1 MGSKFV
7 EKHQRKSVLAA
18 LLFVFQGKAKY
29 VGVMLLVIC
38 SIPFVM
44 SGETLNGIIELP
56 GVAAFMRAVGFGGV
70 VSSMNTKYSN
80 DVLKAA
86 IDKAAVDNVQT
97 SFWARFLKSVNA
109 TMPPADGPSTLAMVR
124 GGGDVFGPPVVKD
137 NAKRGPGQVKGV
149 VNEEERKRGEAPGE
163 VDLKGMLAGV
173 PGGPGGSEG
182 GLYGDLMGEGLA
194 GSYGGGSASASSS
207 RTSLVGVGGRS
218 AGMYSKVMS
227 QSAANVPV
235 PGAPSKVKTKKMGRV
250 SGFSWKNV
258 GYKTKNAKVDVKI
271 GNKKPMFQLAETFA
285 MTGIAAYNK
294 DSAYEYQAAYVGTTY
309 DGNDSN
315 LNVMQTDAAAP
326 SLPPDSS
333 FAGDLMTGAMD
344 YEQAG
349 KECSQAQGIN
359 GAAMSSDGKQM
370 TQIAESMG
378 TPPSCCS
385 SRVDS
390 WNDDIRKIVYLC
402 GDYNL
407 NDAQLATACKS
418 PTSQMDCS
426 IYGKYKVNKCPWW
439 KCFLAF
445 LFACIFGGFLLLA
458 GLGTALF
465 GGNFLDPMKFMIN
478 LIAGGKAI

>member
-137 NAKRGPGQVKGV
+137 RAKRGPGQVKGV
-149 VNEEERKRGEAPGE
+149 VNEAERKRGEAPDE

-173 PGGPGGSEG
+173 PGGPGGAEG

-194 GSYGGGSASASSS
+194 GSYGGGSGSASNS
-207 RTSLVGVGGRS
+207 RTSLAGVGGRS

-227 QSAANVPV
+227 QSAASVPV

-258 GYKTKNAKVDVKI
+258 GYKTKSSKVDVKM

-285 MTGIAAYNK
+285 MTGVAAYNK

-315 LNVMQTDAAAP
+315 LSVMQTDAAAP
-326 SLPPDSS
+326 VLPPDSS

-344 YEQAG
+344 ADQMG
-349 KECSQAQGIN
+349 KECSKAQGIN
-359 GAAMSSDGKQM
+359 GAAMSSDGKRM
-370 TQIAESMG
+370 TEIGEGMG
-378 TPPSCCS
+378 SPPSCCS
-385 SRVDS
+385 SRVGG
-390 WNDDIRKIVYLC
+390 WNSSLDTIVSLC
-402 GDYNL
+402 YDYNA
-407 NDAQLATACKS
+407 NDAQLSTACKS
-418 PTSQMDCS
+418 PSSPMDCS
-426 IYGKYKVNKCPWW
+426 VYGGFKIDPCEWW
-439 KCFLAF
+439 ECLLAF
-445 LFACIFGGFLLLA
+445 LFTLMFSWALIGFGLLSVA
-458 GLGTALF
+458 F
-465 GGNFLDPMKFMIN
+465 GGNFLDPIKFMIN
-478 LIAGGKAI
+478 KIAGGKAV